1 MDTHKFSYK
10 NLVITGAILIL
21 LYCGLQNLSAVI
33 GFVQMIVGLFLPFIV
48 GFFMAFVLNLPMSA
62 IERLLGR
69 NKSKVMNKL
78 KRPISLILSLLF
90 IITAL
95 AFVLYLVIPEL
106 GNTMVTLGN
115 AIVAF
120 ADQAGKWI
128 NENQD
133 LVPFLNEKLG
143 SMDIDWAKI
152 GSEAVNMLTAGTSGL
167 FGSTIAII
175 STTSNLVFNFVVAL
189 VFAIYL
195 LFGKE
200 TLQKQ
205 IRHIIGA
212 YLPGKVQ
219 GRIYY
224 IAGISNRICSNFI
237 VGQCTEAVILGS
249 LCALG
254 MTILR
259 LPYAAMVGA
268 LVGATALI
276 PILGA
281 FIGTFVG
288 AFMILVV
295 SPVKAVIFV
304 VFLLILQQIEGNL
317 IYPRVVGSSVGLP
330 AMWVLAA
337 VTIGGGLFG
346 IPGMLVSVPIASILY
361 TLFREDIRKR
371 LKKKAGGVK
380 EPESAE

>member
-10 NLVITGAILIL
+10 NLVIAGAILIL
-21 LYCGLQNLSAVI
+21 LYCGLQNLSSVI
-33 GFVQMIVGLFLPFIV
+33 GFLQMIIGLFLPFIV

-69 NKSKVMNKL
+69 NKSKVMSKL

-219 GRIYY
+219 DRIYY

-259 LPYAAMVGA
+259 LPYAAMVVA

-304 VFLLILQQIEGNL
+304 IFLLILQQIEGNL

-371 LKKKAGGVK
+371 LKKKDSGVK

>member
-10 NLVITGAILIL
+10 KLVITGAILIL
-21 LYCGLQNLSAVI
+21 LYCGLQNLSSVI
-33 GFVQMIVGLFLPFIV
+33 GFLQMIVGLLLPFIV

-69 NKSKVMNKL
+69 NKSKVMGKL

-219 GRIYY
+219 DRIYY

-380 EPESAE
+380 EPESAK

>member
-10 NLVITGAILIL
+10 KLVITGAILIL
-21 LYCGLQNLSAVI
+21 LYCGLQNLSSVI
-33 GFVQMIVGLFLPFIV
+33 GFLQMIVGLLLPFIV

-69 NKSKVMNKL
+69 NKSKVMGKL

-143 SMDIDWAKI
+143 SMNIDWAKI

-219 GRIYY
+219 DRIYY

-380 EPESAE
+380 EPESAK